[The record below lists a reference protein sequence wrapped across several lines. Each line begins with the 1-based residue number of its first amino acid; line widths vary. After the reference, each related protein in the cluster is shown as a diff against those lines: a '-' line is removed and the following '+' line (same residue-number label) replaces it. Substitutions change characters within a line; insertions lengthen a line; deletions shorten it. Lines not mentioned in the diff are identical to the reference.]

1 MYIPGHVTRM
11 IISEQEHIFKQNIF
25 SSLTMTDLIYLGSSK
40 IWEQVEKIPI
50 CSLRTAFSRFLDITT
65 PPSVNMLKQ
74 LASQATRESD
84 KNRLENLANVGL

>member
-1 MYIPGHVTRM
+1 MQKRFV
-11 IISEQEHIFKQNIF
+11 
-25 SSLTMTDLIYLGSSK
+25 SSLTMTNFTYLGSSK
-40 IWEQVEKIPI
+40 VWEQVEKIPI

-74 LASQATRESD
+74 LASQATRETD